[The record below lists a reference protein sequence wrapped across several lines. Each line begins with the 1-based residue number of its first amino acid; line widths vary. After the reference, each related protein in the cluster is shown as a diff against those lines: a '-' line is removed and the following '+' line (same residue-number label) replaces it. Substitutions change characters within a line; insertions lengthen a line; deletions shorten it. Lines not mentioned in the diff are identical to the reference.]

1 MTVSVINDFVVSD
14 EGAVIAQGFITDH
27 SQTLGYLVKHSIKRI
42 CKARGIANYKIV
54 PFHHNGDFGLAAI
67 MHQAGNLAIN

>member
-14 EGAVIAQGFITDH
+14 EGAVIAQGFITEH

-67 MHQAGNLAIN
+67 TSPAWNRLVN